1 LTASRTFTSR
11 NYHTLQSPPDF
22 YPLDPGGLCVFYAHN
37 QSRYQ
42 IWKIM
47 PVKSPCIGVCVLDP
61 AAGYCT
67 GCFRTGDEIGAWM
80 GMSDGSKKRVL
91 ETIRK
96 RRLSVTT
103 APLITTRNGNL

>member
-1 LTASRTFTSR
+1 
-11 NYHTLQSPPDF
+11 
-22 YPLDPGGLCVFYAHN
+22 
-37 QSRYQ
+37 
-42 IWKIM
+42 M

-67 GCFRTGDEIGAWM
+67 GCFRTGNEIGAWM

-96 RRLSVTT
+96 RRLSATT
-103 APLITTRNGNL
+103 APLITTGNGNL